1 MLEFEKPNGE
11 FVDQHFTI
19 YDGNTGSCDGGGVNE
34 NGTQNTRCYNE
45 LMFDSQS
52 LSGIWRIKLIS
63 IEDAPGNLEY
73 VTASDMDALGISRT
87 FEVSGGV
94 VDFDLQSS
102 TASIFTPEMLLTFL
116 RVLRA
121 SPLT

>member
-19 YDGNTGSCDGGGVNE
+19 YNGNIGSCEGGGVNE

-94 VDFDLQSS
+94 VDFD
-102 TASIFTPEMLLTFL
+102 TP
-116 RVLRA
+116 VLNVINITPRCC
-121 SPLT
+121 